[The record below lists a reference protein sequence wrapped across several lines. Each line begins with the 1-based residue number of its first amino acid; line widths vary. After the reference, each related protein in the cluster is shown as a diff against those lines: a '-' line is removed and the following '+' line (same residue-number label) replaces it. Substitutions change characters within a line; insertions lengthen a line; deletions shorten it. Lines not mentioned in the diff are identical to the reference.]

1 MKKTELIDNFNR
13 NLNYL
18 RVSITD
24 RCNLRC
30 VYCVPSRD
38 NIPRLLHSQI
48 LRYEEIIR
56 IIRMG
61 VKLGITKIRITGGEP
76 LVRKGVYDFLKEVN
90 KIKEIEDLSLTTN
103 GVLLRDN
110 LEKLKDAG
118 IKRLNFSLDTLDRQK
133 YEKITGSD
141 AFDQVW
147 EGIIKAYEY
156 GFSPIKIN
164 TVVMKGINDDELA
177 QIAGLSFSYPFHM
190 RFIEYMPIGIEHLD
204 RGKQLLAPEIMN
216 IISDLGKPIPIEH
229 GKNDGPAERY
239 RFENAKGEIGIIRP
253 LSHHFCGQCNRLRLT
268 ASGGLRP
275 CLLSDR
281 QEDIKGPLRNG
292 ASDRELIKIFLNAVK
307 FKPLEHK
314 VGITGGEKVATS
326 MSSIGG

>member
-1 MKKTELIDNFNR
+1 MEKPELIDNFNR

-38 NIPRLLHSQI
+38 NIPRLPHAQI

-56 IIRMG
+56 IIRIG

-76 LVRKGVYDFLKEVN
+76 LVRKGIYDFLKEIN
-90 KIKEIEDLSLTTN
+90 KIEGIEDLSLTTN
-103 GVLLRDN
+103 GVLLHDN

-118 IKRLNFSLDTLDRQK
+118 IKRLNFSLDTLNRQR
-133 YEKITGSD
+133 YEKITGCDVFVRVWKAIAKAHD
-141 AFDQVW
+141 A
-147 EGIIKAYEY
+147 

-164 TVVMKGINDDELA
+164 TVVMKGVNDDELT
-177 QIAGLSFSYPFHM
+177 QIAGLSFSHPFHM
-190 RFIEYMPIGIEHLD
+190 RFIEYMPIGIEHPD

-216 IISDLGKPIPIEH
+216 ILSGLGKLIPIEH

-292 ASDRELIKIFLNAVK
+292 ASDRELMKIFLQAVK

-314 VGITGGEKVATS
+314 VGIFGGEKVTTS